1 MSAKRTAQLPLAL
14 RLDPGATL
22 ASFHPG
28 SNRGAVSQVR
38 AAARGPE
45 WLFLWGPPGTG
56 KSHLLNAACHAAGTH
71 NRTACLVPLERNAEW
86 EPAAL
91 AGLHGTDLVCLDG
104 LDAIAGL
111 RAWEE
116 AVFHL
121 LNGLREAGGSVLMA
135 ARGRPVSLEIGLPDL
150 RSRLGWGTLVRL
162 RPMDDEDK
170 LAALRLR
177 AHERGLELPDD
188 AAAYL
193 IRRVARDTPTL
204 FDLLDRLDAASMAAK
219 RRITVP
225 FVREVLED
233 SGHGAGG

>member
-1 MSAKRTAQLPLAL
+1 MTPERTTQLPLAL

-22 ASFHPG
+22 DSFHPG
-28 SNRGAVSQVR
+28 ANRGAASQVR

-45 WLFLWGPPGTG
+45 WLYLWGPAGTG
-56 KSHLLNAACHAAGTH
+56 KSHLLNAACHEAGSH
-71 NRTACLVPLERNAEW
+71 QRTACLVPLDRSADW
-86 EPAAL
+86 EPGAL
-91 AGLHGTDLVCLDG
+91 AGLQGIDLVCLDG

-135 ARGRPVSLEIGLPDL
+135 ARARPAALQIGLPDL

-162 RPMDDEDK
+162 RPMNDEDK
-170 LAALRLR
+170 LSALRLR
-177 AHERGLELPDD
+177 AHRRGLQLPDD

-193 IRRVARDTPTL
+193 IRRVARDTRTL
-204 FDLLDRLDAASMAAK
+204 FELLDRLDAASMAAK

-225 FVREVLED
+225 FVREVLEH
-233 SGHGAGG
+233 SGLEQ